1 MSIQEL
7 CPKDFS
13 SDVWSV
19 LTEGHLQ
26 GISPLISQPK
36 MNSERQ
42 LEIVSSCFTFGNE
55 ECVSVFEDNSKTRTS
70 SQ

>member
-1 MSIQEL
+1 MSIKEL

-19 LTEGHLQ
+19 LTEGRLP

-36 MNSERQ
+36 MNSERE
-42 LEIVSSCFTFGNE
+42 LEIVSSCFTFVNK
-55 ECVSVFEDNSKTRTS
+55 ECVIVFVDNSKTRTS